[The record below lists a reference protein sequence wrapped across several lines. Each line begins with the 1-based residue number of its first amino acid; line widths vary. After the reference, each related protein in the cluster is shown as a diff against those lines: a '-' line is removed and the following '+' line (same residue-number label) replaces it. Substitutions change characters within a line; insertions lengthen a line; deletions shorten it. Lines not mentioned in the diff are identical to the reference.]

1 MGYVLKKES
10 DITQERECL
19 PIHRGVPHQQPGNV
33 WFPAHLSLLRSW
45 FTTQQAVIKVGN
57 AKFEWDSLP
66 AIASRI
72 PHHLW
77 SFQDVP
83 DQVSLVR
90 DGLCYCSFKAN
101 LASAWLRDRP
111 KIRIHTLVP
120 LPNMD
125 FEAWKHRIRVQV
137 TGFSGEQL
145 VVSITCDSFCSDEPQ
160 VYRLI
165 RFSHFCPRRG
175 PNCAGYHFDKCGAED
190 ARILDLVPWL
200 IDEDSIKYWTSQ
212 YTWHLFRCA
221 EGTKTRINVLLCFCM
236 CFYQSDWFPY
246 IWYLLFSS
254 RTLEQNADDMSNS
267 LDPTILENLLPALKR
282 PLMGINVSNT
292 IVPKVGSKILLKKLP
307 TALTCHH
314 TKQDKGWLETC
325 QVAVFEWGVLNDPS
339 WSARTRIGLLFGS
352 PRSGELPESSS
363 DGKHPSPPLPPIG
376 SLHW

>member
-1 MGYVLKKES
+1 M
-10 DITQERECL
+10 
-19 PIHRGVPHQQPGNV
+19 PG
-33 WFPAHLSLLRSW
+33 
-45 FTTQQAVIKVGN
+45 
-57 AKFEWDSLP
+57 
-66 AIASRI
+66 
-72 PHHLW
+72 
-77 SFQDVP
+77 
-83 DQVSLVR
+83 QVSLVR

-236 CFYQSDWFPY
+236 CFYQSVWFPY

-282 PLMGINVSNT
+282 PLTGINVSNT
-292 IVPKVGSKILLKKLP
+292 IVPKVGQNFAEKASNCTDVPPYQAGQRMAGNMSGGGLRVR
-307 TALTCHH
+307 C
-314 TKQDKGWLETC
+314 TKRPQL
-325 QVAVFEWGVLNDPS
+325 V
-339 WSARTRIGLLFGS
+339 RTHK
-352 PRSGELPESSS
+352 
-363 DGKHPSPPLPPIG
+363 D
-376 SLHW
+376 